1 MQLFIFYVRLAIA
14 LKAHLSKYYTKH
26 NYVRPILEF
35 GSVIWS
41 PWVVKDKNLLEGVQ
55 RKFTK
60 KKSYIN
66 KQALQGTTSRIRP
79 TWLGGMT

>member
-14 LKAHLSKYYTKH
+14 LKAHLPKYYTKH

-60 KKSYIN
+60 KN
-66 KQALQGTTSRIRP
+66 PTLTSKPYKERLAELDLP
-79 TWLGGMT
+79 GLEE

>member
-1 MQLFIFYVRLAIA
+1 MQLFIFYVRLSIA
-14 LKAHLSKYYTKH
+14 LKAHLPKYYTKH

-55 RKFTK
+55 WKFTK

-79 TWLGGMT
+79 AWLGGMT